1 MKRSVSFICGFLAGS
16 ILLGGG
22 AACAAGIIA
31 ERTAQHIFVDGKET
45 QFEAYLIDGHNYL
58 QLRDAYTK
66 EAFGALRSA
75 IVTGVGSE
83 PTYMSEETHQ
93 AMLEAEAAIGCWP
106 VYDLESHGKRMFSF
120 EARYPEPYEEAAAYC
135 QPFIDSLAGK
145 TDREKVRQMAFFVCD
160 RIEYASSVYC
170 SPRTALISDSI
181 QKGACMSYAH
191 CFKFLCDLGDIPC
204 IFVHS
209 ENHQWNQVYIEGQ
222 WWHVDVTGADACD
235 PSLRPYLQVLQEE
248 REIALGIAHDP
259 LRQLESRCKT
269 RRPVIGHFQRFE
281 LVLNGQGR
289 QARFADQTV
298 AAPMVDCHPEKGRTS
313 LHQDPVARN
322 PASHLIGEVIADE
335 EQVCRVDQLPVRQIR
350 EKIGLVRSKD
360 HSTSQRRRSA
370 GSSVCSGAAFRS
382 STRLV
387 TGQLEVRNKPES
399 KKRSSTQSIMPQ
411 R

>member
-1 MKRSVSFICGFLAGS
+1 MKRTIPFICGFLAGS
-16 ILLGGG
+16 LLFGGG

-31 ERTAQHIFVDGKET
+31 ERTAQHIFVDGKEV

-58 QLRDAYTK
+58 QLRDIGQAVGFNVYWEDQTRTVHIDSSQPYTGEAPEAPAAEEAGEPNTEDFNAAVLTGAYTR

-248 REIALGIAHDP
+248 REMQGSMYVQSQPWLTEIA
-259 LRQLESRCKT
+259 K
-269 RRPVIGHFQRFE
+269 E
-281 LVLNGQGR
+281 LIV
-289 QARFADQTV
+289 
-298 AAPMVDCHPEKGRTS
+298 P
-313 LHQDPVARN
+313 
-322 PASHLIGEVIADE
+322 
-335 EQVCRVDQLPVRQIR
+335 
-350 EKIGLVRSKD
+350 
-360 HSTSQRRRSA
+360 
-370 GSSVCSGAAFRS
+370 S
-382 STRLV
+382 ST
-387 TGQLEVRNKPES
+387 GK
-399 KKRSSTQSIMPQ
+399 
-411 R
+411 